1 MSSHTIQR
9 FFQIGMKRALPE
21 LLPNHG
27 KQLEFGPGNTP
38 YGCSSLEYPDWD
50 ADSMDVPEPD
60 NSIDTIH
67 MYHFLEHVESPIKL
81 LRECERILVPGGHI
95 NIVVPHQACSL
106 AYEDLDHKTFFVEDT
121 IPKLLHNKG
130 HEKNNGWQLAVH
142 INFMMAIVHR
152 NLSIFTQLV
161 KTNADYESL
170 DKCGNCKLFHSAECS
185 KFVGDILVLATDDQ
199 CSQFILDEVP
209 F

>member
-1 MSSHTIQR
+1 MKIQR
-9 FFQIGMKRALPE
+9 LFEVGMKRVLPE
-21 LLPNHG
+21 LLDDYG
-27 KQLEFGPGNTP
+27 IQLELGPGNTP
-38 YGCSSLEYPDWD
+38 YGCDSLEYPEWD
-50 ADSMDVPEPD
+50 ADTMPIPYANESV
-60 NSIDTIH
+60 DTIH

-95 NIVVPHQACSL
+95 NIVVPHQAHSL

-130 HEKNNGWQLAVH
+130 HEKNNGWQLTVH

-161 KTNADYESL
+161 KANVDYELL
-170 DKCGNCKLFHSAECS
+170 DKCGNCALFCTTNCKRFCDDTPVKRTDPKCS
-185 KFVGDILVLATDDQ
+185 I
-199 CSQFILDEVP
+199 FIWDGLP